1 MEALPAITQTL
12 KLSSTGSRPEIRP
25 LSFNSEGDLTLFLNQ
40 FKNVAEKN
48 GWTPKRGTL
57 HIHSQL
63 TGDTQ
68 DSGHGDSYSEI
79 VEDLHARFGVSPK

>member
-25 LSFNSEGDLTLFLNQ
+25 SSFNSEGDLTLFLKQ

-48 GWTPKRGTL
+48 WWTPKRGTL
-57 HIHSQL
+57 HIRSQL
-63 TGDTQ
+63 TGDAQEVAMVT
-68 DSGHGDSYSEI
+68 
-79 VEDLHARFGVSPK
+79 VTAK